1 MAVIQDFDQI
11 VNRDITDAQAMQFL
25 AEQQHAR
32 DVEWDKK
39 HGRNPMELFGNC
51 Q

>member
-1 MAVIQDFDQI
+1 MQIPKFDEI
-11 VNRDITDAQAMQFL
+11 EPPTDAQAAQFL

-32 DVEWDKK
+32 DVEWERK

-51 Q
+51 A

>member
-1 MAVIQDFDQI
+1 MQIPEFDEIQPL
-11 VNRDITDAQAMQFL
+11 TDAQARQFL
-25 AEQQHAR
+25 AEQQHQR
-32 DVEWDKK
+32 DLEWDRK

>member
-11 VNRDITDAQAMQFL
+11 VNRDITDAQAKQFL
-25 AEQQHAR
+25 AEQQHQR
-32 DVEWDKK
+32 DVEWERK

-51 Q
+51 A

>member
-1 MAVIQDFDQI
+1 MKEIPDYDQI
-11 VNRDITDAQAMQFL
+11 VNRDITPAQAMQFL
-25 AEQQHAR
+25 AEQQHQR
-32 DVEWDKK
+32 NVEWERK

>member
-1 MAVIQDFDQI
+1 MAIPKFDEIQPP
-11 VNRDITDAQAMQFL
+11 TDAQAKQFL
-25 AEQQHAR
+25 AEQQHQR

>member
-1 MAVIQDFDQI
+1 MAIPKFDEI
-11 VNRDITDAQAMQFL
+11 EPPTDAQAAQFL

-39 HGRNPMELFGNC
+39 HGVNPMELFGNC